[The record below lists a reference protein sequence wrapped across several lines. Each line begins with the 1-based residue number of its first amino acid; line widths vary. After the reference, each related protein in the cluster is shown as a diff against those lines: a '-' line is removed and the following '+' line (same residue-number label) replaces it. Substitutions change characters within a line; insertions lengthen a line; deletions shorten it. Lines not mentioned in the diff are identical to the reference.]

1 LKDALAGRILMVRRW
16 RDLQKPAAAILLA
29 ALCGF
34 ASHCRADEASAQR
47 LYRQAI
53 LPSGAIL
60 RGDRDANGAVEGS
73 DAACVNCHRR
83 SGFGTAEGKFV
94 IPPIAGKYLFRPHG
108 DRPEDIDFR
117 YRPGFVPKREP
128 YTDAS
133 LARAIRDG
141 IGRDGKP
148 LNTLMPRF
156 ALDDA
161 AMADLIAYLKKLSS
175 DPTPGV
181 SDDTLH
187 FATIITPD
195 ADPVKRQGMLDV
207 LNRFFRD
214 KNEFIRGGLQP
225 MRSDKGVMYR
235 VVRKWQ
241 LHVWELSGPARTW
254 EQQLHALN
262 AAEPVFAVVSGLGG
276 TDWAPIHRFCEQESI
291 PCLLPNVELPVDA
304 EQDFYSIYFSREV
317 LLEAQLIAHRLGE
330 DETAAGRRRAVQIFR
345 QGDVGEQA
353 AGALEA
359 ELQSRGW
366 KSESRVLRT
375 GGARELARAVD
386 RIEPGD
392 ALILWLR
399 PPDLALL
406 PSVAAKSQTVF
417 VSGLMAQLENA
428 PLPSSWRGTVRMTY
442 PFDLPEVRKV
452 RMNFPLGWFKVR
464 NIAVVNERVQ
474 SDTYLACRIL
484 SESLGNMLDSFVRE
498 YLVEQVEAMLSRRLV
513 NGYYPR
519 LGLAPGQ
526 RFASKGGYIV
536 RFANPDSMQPAID
549 GAWIV
554 P

>member
-1 LKDALAGRILMVRRW
+1 
-16 RDLQKPAAAILLA
+16 
-29 ALCGF
+29 
-34 ASHCRADEASAQR
+34 
-47 LYRQAI
+47 
-53 LPSGAIL
+53 
-60 RGDRDANGAVEGS
+60 
-73 DAACVNCHRR
+73 
-83 SGFGTAEGKFV
+83 
-94 IPPIAGKYLFRPHG
+94 
-108 DRPEDIDFR
+108 
-117 YRPGFVPKREP
+117 
-128 YTDAS
+128 
-133 LARAIRDG
+133 
-141 IGRDGKP
+141 
-148 LNTLMPRF
+148 
-156 ALDDA
+156 
-161 AMADLIAYLKKLSS
+161 
-175 DPTPGV
+175 
-181 SDDTLH
+181 
-187 FATIITPD
+187 
-195 ADPVKRQGMLDV
+195 
-207 LNRFFRD
+207 
-214 KNEFIRGGLQP
+214 

-235 VVRKWQ
+235 VSRKWQ
-241 LHVWELSGPARTW
+241 LHVWELSGPASTW
-254 EQQLHALN
+254 EQQLHALS

-276 TDWAPIHRFCEQESI
+276 TDWAPIHRFCEQASI

-359 ELQSRGW
+359 ALKSRGW
-366 KSESRVLRT
+366 KSESRVLKT
-375 GGARELARAVD
+375 GAARELARAVD

-392 ALILWLR
+392 VLILWLR

-406 PSVAAKSQTVF
+406 PAGAAKSQTVF

-428 PLPSSWRGTVRMTY
+428 PLPPSWRGTVRMTY

-452 RMNFPLGWFKVR
+452 RMNFPLGWFKVS

-484 SESLGNMLDSFVRE
+484 SESLGDMLDSFVRE

>member
-1 LKDALAGRILMVRRW
+1 MVRRW

-262 AAEPVFAVVSGLGG
+262 AAEPVLAVVSGLGG

>member
-1 LKDALAGRILMVRRW
+1 MIALLM
-16 RDLQKPAAAILLA
+16 LLA
-29 ALCGF
+29 V
-34 ASHCRADEASAQR
+34 ASHSFANEESAQR

-53 LPSGAIL
+53 LPSGAMV
-60 RGDRDANGAVEGS
+60 RGDRGANGAVEGF

-83 SGFGTAEGKFV
+83 SGFGTTEGKFIV
-94 IPPIAGKYLFRPHG
+94 PPIAGKYLFRPHG
-108 DRPEDIDFR
+108 GRPEDIDFR

-128 YTDAS
+128 YTDAT

-141 IGRDGKP
+141 VGRDGTP
-148 LNTLMPRF
+148 LNMLMPHF

-181 SDDTLH
+181 SDDTLN

-235 VVRKWQ
+235 VIRKWQ
-241 LHVWELSGPARTW
+241 LHVWELSGPADTW
-254 EQQLHALN
+254 EQQLHALS
-262 AAEPVFAVVSGLGG
+262 AAEPVFAIVSGLGG

-304 EQDFYSIYFSREV
+304 ENDFYSIYFSREV
-317 LLEAQLIAHRLGE
+317 LLEAQLIAHRLG
-330 DETAAGRRRAVQIFR
+330 DEQMAVGRKRAVQIFR
-345 QGDVGEQA
+345 QGDIGQQA
-353 AGALEA
+353 AGALA
-359 ELQSRGW
+359 AALKMMGW
-366 KSESRVLRT
+366 TSESRIL
-375 GGARELARAVD
+375 GAPASTLPATRELARAVD
-386 RIEPGD
+386 SVEAGD

-406 PSVAAKSQTVF
+406 PARAAKSRTVF
-417 VSGLMAQLENA
+417 VSGLMAQLEHA
-428 PLPSSWRGTVRMTY
+428 PLPSSWREAVRMTY
-442 PFDLPEVRKV
+442 PFDLPELRKV

-484 SESLGNMLDSFVRE
+484 SESLGDMLDSFVRE
-498 YLVEQVEAMLSRRLV
+498 YLVEQVEGMLSRRLV

-536 RFANPDSMQPAID
+536 RFAQPDLMQPAIE
-549 GAWIV
+549 GAWIA